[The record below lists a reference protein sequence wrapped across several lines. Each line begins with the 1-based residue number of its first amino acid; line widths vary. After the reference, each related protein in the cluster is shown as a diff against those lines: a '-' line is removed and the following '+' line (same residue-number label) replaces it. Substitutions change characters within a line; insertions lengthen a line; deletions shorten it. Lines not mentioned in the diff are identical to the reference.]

1 MAWSRHGRRGRGRVA
16 DLAGPWRHR
25 RGRSRA
31 CLAHLPLAAD
41 HLPARAVRLRQEH
54 ADPDHRRL
62 GARDQ
67 RPRAH
72 RRAAARRPRAAARRA
87 FRHGMAEPQP
97 VSLAQRHRQHRLRPG
112 DAGHGQGRPLRAS
125 ACADRLG
132 WLARLRAAPA
142 WPAVRRHAPARRA
155 RARADHGAADP
166 ADGRA
171 VRRARRADQDRHAG
185 GAAAYLRR
193 DPQDHSLRHPRDRGG
208 DPARRRGRGDDRAP
222 RPHQGRHCG
231 RPAAPALAR
240 DGQFQG
246 VRRAVRPHLPPH
258 PRGGDQEHAAANG
271 DGSAMKDERVGWAWQ
286 MILPALTIIAVVVA
300 WEAFVR
306 LRGIAPIYLPAPSSV
321 ADYLWRMIADGSM
334 PYHLGITLLRIFVG
348 FALAAVF
355 GVALGVV
362 VGMSRTV
369 ARVADVWIAA
379 LYPLPKISLIP
390 LLIIWVG
397 TGEAYKIV
405 ISAVSAFFPIV
416 ISTYAGIR
424 QTDGGLI
431 KAAKDLGANARQ
443 IQLKVVIPAAIPS
456 IFAGLHL
463 GMGVAIILVV
473 AAEMIGGS
481 SQGGMGWLLI
491 SSGQVMETE
500 KVFASLV
507 VLAVVGA
514 LVIKLQQ
521 WIDRKVAPWVDHG

>member
-1 MAWSRHGRRGRGRVA
+1 MT
-16 DLAGPWRHR
+16 
-25 RGRSRA
+25 
-31 CLAHLPLAAD
+31 
-41 HLPARAVRLRQEH
+41 Q
-54 ADPDHRRL
+54 
-62 GARDQ
+62 
-67 RPRAH
+67 AH
-72 RRAAARRPRAAARRA
+72 R
-87 FRHGMAEPQP
+87 
-97 VSLAQRHRQHRLRPG
+97 LW
-112 DAGHGQGRPLRAS
+112 AS
-125 ACADRLG
+125 AV
-132 WLARLRAAPA
+132 P
-142 WPAVRRHAPARRA
+142 V
-155 RARADHGAADP
+155 
-166 ADGRA
+166 
-171 VRRARRADQDRHAG
+171 
-185 GAAAYLRR
+185 
-193 DPQDHSLRHPRDRGG
+193 
-208 DPARRRGRGDDRAP
+208 
-222 RPHQGRHCG
+222 
-231 RPAAPALAR
+231 
-240 DGQFQG
+240 
-246 VRRAVRPHLPPH
+246 
-258 PRGGDQEHAAANG
+258 
-271 DGSAMKDERVGWAWQ
+271 
-286 MILPALTIIAVVVA
+286 LTIVAALVA
-300 WEAFVR
+300 WEALVR

-321 ADYLWRMIADGSM
+321 LGYLWRMIADGSM

-348 FALAAVF
+348 FALAAVC
-355 GVALGVV
+355 GILLGVV
-362 VGMSRTV
+362 MGMSRTV

-424 QTDGGLI
+424 QTDRGLI

-443 IQLKVVIPAAIPS
+443 IQLKVVIPAAVPS

-500 KVFASLV
+500 KVFASLI

-514 LVIKLQQ
+514 VVIKLQQ